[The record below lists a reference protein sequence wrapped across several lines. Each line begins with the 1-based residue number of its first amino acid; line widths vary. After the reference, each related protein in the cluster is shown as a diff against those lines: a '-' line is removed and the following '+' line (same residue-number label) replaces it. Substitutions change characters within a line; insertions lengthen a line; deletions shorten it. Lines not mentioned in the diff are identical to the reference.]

1 MRIVPEMG
9 RQRVALVTGGTRGL
23 GAAISNR
30 IVGDGNIVAAVY
42 RRNAAAADAWCAA
55 ANSEGLASVHC
66 ADVGQVDSCQEL
78 VAEVIRRYGRVD
90 YLVNNAGALVERRLA
105 DIGVDQWD
113 SCLRQNLSSAFYLSR
128 AVLPTMTGQ
137 RFGRVVNIG
146 SVSAAMGSAFQVDYA
161 AAKSGLIGLTRSLA
175 RSVAR
180 KGVTVNCVVPGGF
193 DTAIVDDMTLTDR
206 NLIEQ
211 NVPVGRFGRP
221 EELAHVVVSLLHDE
235 ASYTTGSVIVVDGGL
250 SMGT

>member
-1 MRIVPEMG
+1 MRIESDME

-30 IVGDGNIVAAVY
+30 IVADGNIVAAAY
-42 RRNAAAADAWCAA
+42 RQNDVAAQAWCDAA
-55 ANSEGLASVHC
+55 SAEGIASIHR
-66 ADVGQVDSCQEL
+66 ADVARVGSGQEL
-78 VAEVIRRYGRVD
+78 VAEVIRRYGRLD
-90 YLVNNAGALVERRLA
+90 YLVNNAGVLVERRLA
-105 DIGVDQWD
+105 DIGFDEWD
-113 SCLRQNLSSAFYLSR
+113 ACLRQNLSSAFYLTQ

-137 RFGRVVNIG
+137 RFGRVINIG
-146 SVSAAMGSAFQVDYA
+146 SVSAAMGSAFQADYA

-180 KGVTVNCVVPGGF
+180 RGVTVNCVVPGGF
-193 DTAIVDDMTLTDR
+193 DTAIVDGMTLTDR
-206 NLIEQ
+206 KLIEQ
-211 NVPVGRFGRP
+211 NVPIGRFGRP
-221 EELAHVVVSLLHDE
+221 EELAHVVVSLLHDD

>member
-1 MRIVPEMG
+1 MAS
-9 RQRVALVTGGTRGL
+9 QRVALVTGGTRGL
-23 GAAISNR
+23 GAAISDR
-30 IVGDGNIVAAVY
+30 LLDDGIIVAAAY
-42 RRNAAAADAWCAA
+42 HRNTAAAEAWHAA
-55 ANSEGLASVHC
+55 LSSEAPTSTHR
-66 ADVGQVDSCQEL
+66 ADVGQADACRDL
-78 VAEVIRRYGRVD
+78 VSEVMSRHGRLD
-90 YLVNNAGALVERRLA
+90 YLINNAGDLVEHRVA
-105 DIGVDQWD
+105 DIGFEDWD
-113 SCLRQNLSSAFYLSR
+113 LSLRRNLSSAFFLSQ
-128 AVLPTMTGQ
+128 AALPTMTGQ

-146 SVSAAMGSAFQVDYA
+146 SVSAAMGSAFQADYA

-206 NLIEQ
+206 SVIE
-211 NVPVGRFGRP
+211 NSVPVGRFGRP
-221 EELAHVVVSLLHDE
+221 EELAHVVASLLHDD